1 MKQNPQQNNDQNQE
15 PKQHVLLAVSG
26 MTPQI
31 ITETLFGIYRQDPTK
46 VPQRIEVITTQDG
59 RQRLIANLLGPDSPL
74 EQLIKDYQLPSIRF
88 TPEDI
93 KVPEGDDGALLND
106 IKSERDQEII
116 TDFITDHVRQ
126 LSQDPNIIIH
136 ASLAGGRK
144 TMGFALGYAMSLFGR
159 PEDSLSHVLVSEPYE
174 SIPDFYYP
182 TPNTVM
188 RADRDKISQHDLSK
202 AQVMLA
208 KIPLVLM
215 REEMP
220 TSLINESS
228 LSYTDTVARINRAN
242 LLSSES
248 ATVELDFTTM
258 SICCDGITIAL
269 KADCFA
275 FYSWL
280 AQDSKAYPGE
290 GIEPPKLEMKMPELD
305 TRFANYLKAAL
316 HPEVTINNSW
326 TLAEL
331 FEYAN
336 DTVAEMIER
345 EQQQNAAKPQKST
358 RNNWLLQ
365 GSTKIDALYSA
376 EPDRDLKALTTTHK
390 NLWDRLLKETNQ
402 AIKDALGPRLAEYYQ
417 IVTVN
422 TAKGEDNGRTRFEY
436 KGLKLPAENIHLKL

>member
-1 MKQNPQQNNDQNQE
+1 MNQSQQNMQEQHQE

-31 ITETLFGIYRQDPTK
+31 ITETLYGIYRQDPTK
-46 VPQRIEVITTQDG
+46 VPQRIEVITTKDG
-59 RQRLIANLLGPDSPL
+59 CKRLIDNLFGQDNPL
-74 EQLIKDYQLPSIRF
+74 EQLIKDYQLPNIRF
-88 TPEDI
+88 TEEDI
-93 KVPEGDDGALLND
+93 KVPKGDNDEPLND

-116 TDFITDHVRQ
+116 TDFITNHVRQ

-188 RADRDKISQHDLSK
+188 RADRDKKSQHDLSK

-220 TSLINESS
+220 TSLINEPS

-242 LLSSES
+242 LLSTES
-248 ATVELDFTTM
+248 ATVELDFATM
-258 SICCDGITIAL
+258 SICCDDITIAL

-280 AQDSKAYPGE
+280 AQDSRAYPGE
-290 GIEPPKLEMKMPELD
+290 GIEPPKLEMKMYELD
-305 TRFANYLKAAL
+305 QRFENYLKAAL
-316 HPEVTINNSW
+316 HPDMTINSGGS
-326 TLAEL
+326 LAEL
-331 FEYAN
+331 FECAN
-336 DTVAEMIER
+336 DAVADMIEK
-345 EQQQNAAKPQKST
+345 EQQQNATTPKKST
-358 RNNWLLQ
+358 RNHWLLQ
-365 GSTKIDALYSA
+365 SNAKIDNLYSA
-376 EPDRDLKALTTTHK
+376 DPNRDLTALCTMHK

-402 AIKDALGPRLAEYYQ
+402 AIKDALGPRLAKYYQ
-417 IVTVN
+417 IVTVK
-422 TAKGEDNGRTRFEY
+422 TVKDEDKTRTRFEY
-436 KGLKLPAENIHLKL
+436 KGLKLPAENIRLKL